1 MREAERMDL
10 GVTAATMLH
19 SSAAQLHAL
28 RGEGAP
34 AREHLDRARRCI
46 ELGLPGE
53 FETPYRSAAA
63 ALALAERDPG
73 AAREHAATALSS
85 PPEPLYTP
93 VLLWLGIRAEAD
105 AAEAD
110 RAHRRAVELTRVDEL
125 LAAFP
130 EGGAGA
136 RAHRELALAE
146 RARAAGAP
154 DPALWR
160 AAADRFD
167 ALGEPYPAAYARL
180 REAEALLSGGSDRR
194 TAAER
199 LWPAR
204 ATAAE
209 LAAAPLLEE
218 IDALARR
225 GRISPE
231 PAPAAPEH
239 GGAGTSSSRRA
250 RPT

>member
-1 MREAERMDL
+1 M
-10 GVTAATMLH
+10 
-19 SSAAQLHAL
+19 
-28 RGEGAP
+28 
-34 AREHLDRARRCI
+34 
-46 ELGLPGE
+46 
-53 FETPYRSAAA
+53 
-63 ALALAERDPG
+63 
-73 AAREHAATALSS
+73 
-85 PPEPLYTP
+85 
-93 VLLWLGIRAEAD
+93 LLWLGIRAEAD

-110 RAHRRAVELTRVDEL
+110 RAHGARSSSPAPTSCSPPSRRA
-125 LAAFP
+125 AP
-130 EGGAGA
+130 A
-136 RAHRELALAE
+136 RAPTASSRWPSAPAP
-146 RARAAGAP
+146 RGRP

-167 ALGEPYPAAYARL
+167 ALAEPYPAAYARL

-209 LAAAPLLEE
+209 LAATPLLEE

-225 GRISPE
+225 GRISPGRR
-231 PAPAAPEH
+231 AH
-239 GGAGTSSSRRA
+239 RSTAGRTSSSRRA